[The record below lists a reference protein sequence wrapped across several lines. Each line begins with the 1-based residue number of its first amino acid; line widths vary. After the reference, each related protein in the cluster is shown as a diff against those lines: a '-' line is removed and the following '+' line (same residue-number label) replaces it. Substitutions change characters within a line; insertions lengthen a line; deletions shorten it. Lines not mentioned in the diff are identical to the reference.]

1 MLKRNISVLSI
12 LCLSLCAVLVLAS
25 CGKKGYPVPIA
36 VAKAGVIADLKAE
49 ERDAVV
55 FLSFTAPAQIE
66 PKKKDDKEPV
76 KVTAF
81 KVVKGCGTCLADLQ
95 PMRTIV
101 LDEKKG
107 YTIAGNRIYFYDDDV
122 TDGSDYAYRVYPVTA
137 KGTQGEASNT
147 AVITWKQPPGPPGP
161 VKALES
167 DSRVELSWTKQEGFL
182 YNVYRWDNGMYPVV
196 PLNPRPIATPLYMDG
211 GLTNGKTYAYEV
223 RQVRASAP
231 NAEGE
236 GVKISATPQDKTPPA
251 PPILVKA
258 QKRGNTIEIT
268 WQANTE
274 KDLAGYNV
282 YRIVGSKPARLNAS
296 PVKEIKY
303 TDTGAPDHRFIAY
316 HVTAVD
322 TAGNESG
329 PSQESIVMSKE

>member
-1 MLKRNISVLSI
+1 M
-12 LCLSLCAVLVLAS
+12 
-25 CGKKGYPVPIA
+25 
-36 VAKAGVIADLKAE
+36 
-49 ERDAVV
+49 
-55 FLSFTAPAQIE
+55 
-66 PKKKDDKEPV
+66 
-76 KVTAF
+76 
-81 KVVKGCGTCLADLQ
+81 
-95 PMRTIV
+95 
-101 LDEKKG
+101 
-107 YTIAGNRIYFYDDDV
+107 
-122 TDGSDYAYRVYPVTA
+122 
-137 KGTQGEASNT
+137 
-147 AVITWKQPPGPPGP
+147 
-161 VKALES
+161 KALES